1 MVQAQLIRTARL
13 ELVPLGVA
21 HAEEMARVLGDPG
34 LHTFIGGEPY
44 GEAELRARYERLVG
58 GAPDPGT
65 AWLNWVVRITE
76 ERVLAGTV
84 QATVDLTHR
93 TAEIA
98 WITGTPW
105 QGRGIA
111 SEAAKALA
119 DALAAGRI
127 AGPIDIVLAHVHPE
141 HHASAAVA
149 RAAGL
154 RPTDVHQ
161 DGEVRWIRRTAAV

>member
-1 MVQAQLIRTARL
+1 MRTARL
-13 ELVPLGVA
+13 ELVPLEVA
-21 HAEEMARVLGDPG
+21 HAGEMVRVLRDPA
-34 LHTFIGGEPY
+34 LHGFIGGEPY
-44 GEAELRARYERLVG
+44 GEEELRARYERLVAG
-58 GAPDPGT
+58 SPDPGT
-65 AWLNWVVRITE
+65 VWLNWVVRVTE
-76 ERVLAGTV
+76 EHVLTGTV

-127 AGPIDIVLAHVHPE
+127 AGPLDTVLAHIHPE

-154 RPTDVHQ
+154 TPTDVHQ
-161 DGEVRWIRRTAAV
+161 DGEVRWVRPAPAV